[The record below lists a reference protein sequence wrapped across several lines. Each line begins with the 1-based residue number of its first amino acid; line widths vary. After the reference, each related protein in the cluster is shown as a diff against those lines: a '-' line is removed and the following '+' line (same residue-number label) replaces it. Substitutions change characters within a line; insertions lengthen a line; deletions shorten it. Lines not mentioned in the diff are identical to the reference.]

1 MSLSCCYVLAQGG
14 TRKNIRKETKAAA
27 AAATEHLREVKINDG
42 DKLLTDCLIARNI
55 PLPMLL
61 FLLPFNVLCAR
72 VEKLPQILS
81 GAG

>member
-27 AAATEHLREVKINDG
+27 ATEPLREVKINDG